1 MEVDEVGVDEDNIM
15 DVDIEE
21 EDMEVE
27 VGRRKSNV
35 KKIMLEFS
43 SSSLQDNCISEMEV
57 GEVGV
62 DVEVEDNIMDVD
74 IQMQILWSWLEGK
87 LATLATLK
95 SAHDIL

>member
-1 MEVDEVGVDEDNIM
+1 MGVDEDNIM

-74 IQMQILWSWLEGK
+74 IQMQIL
-87 LATLATLK
+87 
-95 SAHDIL
+95 